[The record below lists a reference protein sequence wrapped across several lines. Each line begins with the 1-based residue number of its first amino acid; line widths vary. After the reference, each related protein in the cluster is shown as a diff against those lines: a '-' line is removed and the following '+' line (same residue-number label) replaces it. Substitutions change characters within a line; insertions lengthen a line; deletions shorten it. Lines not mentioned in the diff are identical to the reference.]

1 MSIPELRIQTLNKH
15 ASRPDGDYVLYWM
28 IAFRRLSWNFALDRA
43 VQLARELKKPLVI
56 FEALRVGYPWAC
68 ERFHRF
74 IMDGMS
80 EKIDV
85 LTDRSVF
92 YYPYVEP
99 KLDADKGLLGALAEK
114 ACGVVTDDFPCFFL
128 PRMVASAAKKISA
141 RLETVDSNGLL
152 PLRAADQ
159 VFTTAYAFRRF
170 LQKNLPHH
178 LDQAPNQNPFAKL
191 DLPRL
196 ESLPAAV
203 AKRWPAATKDWL
215 DNPASLAAL
224 PIHHSIA
231 PAKRNA
237 STPGGES
244 PARKLWNEFLKS
256 KLDRY
261 GKDRNEPTEEVASG
275 LSPYLH
281 FGFISSHQMFHD
293 LAEHEDWSPQKLAL
307 KADGSRSGW
316 WGVRANA
323 EQFLDQFVT
332 WRELGYN
339 FASHRPGD
347 YDSFE
352 SLPDWALETLAKHAR
367 DERAVLYTL
376 KDFASARTH
385 DPLWNAA
392 QRQLASEGRIHNYMR
407 MVWGKKILE
416 WTRTPE
422 EALEIMIELNNRYGL
437 DGRNPNSYSGIFWCL
452 GRYDRPWAPERP
464 IFGTVRY
471 MSSDN
476 TARKLHVK
484 EYLEKYGPPGER
496 VRSLF
501 DD

>member
-1 MSIPELRIQTLNKH
+1 
-15 ASRPDGDYVLYWM
+15 M
-28 IAFRRLSWNFALDRA
+28 IAFRRLHWNFALDRA

-56 FEALRVGYPWAC
+56 FEALRTGYPWAC
-68 ERFHRF
+68 DRFHRF
-74 IMDGMS
+74 VMDGMS
-80 EKIDV
+80 EKIDAHADAPV
-85 LTDRSVF
+85 L

-99 KLDADKGLLGALAEK
+99 EPDADKGLLAALAEK
-114 ACGVVTDDFPCFFL
+114 ACAVVTDDFPCFFL
-128 PRMVASAAKKISA
+128 PRLVASAAKKISA
-141 RLETVDSNGLL
+141 RLEAVDSNGLL

-178 LDQAPNQNPFAKL
+178 LDHAPHQNPLTKL
-191 DLPRL
+191 DLPL
-196 ESLPAAV
+196 LKTLPTRITM
-203 AKRWPAATKDWL
+203 RWPAATKDWL
-215 DNPASLAAL
+215 DAPASLVAL
-224 PIHHSIA
+224 PINHSVA
-231 PAKRNA
+231 PAQDA
-237 STPGGES
+237 AATPGGEIQ
-244 PARKLWNEFLKS
+244 ARKLWNEFLRS

-261 GKDRNEPTEEVASG
+261 GEDRNEPTEEVTSG

-293 LAEHEDWSPQKLAL
+293 IAEREDWSPQKLAL
-307 KADGSRSGW
+307 KADGARSGW
-316 WGVRANA
+316 WGVRASS
-323 EQFLDQFVT
+323 EQFLDQFIT

-339 FASHRPGD
+339 FSSHRPGD

-367 DERAVLYTL
+367 DERAVMYTL

-392 QRQLASEGRIHNYMR
+392 QRQLATEGRIHNYMR

-416 WTRTPE
+416 WSRTPE

-437 DGRNPNSYSGIFWCL
+437 DGRNPNSYCGMFWCL
-452 GRYDRPWAPERP
+452 GRYDRPWGPERP

-496 VRSLF
+496 VPSLF
-501 DD
+501 ED

>member
-1 MSIPELRIQTLNKH
+1 LSIPEVRIQTLNKL
-15 ASRPDGDYVLYWM
+15 AIRPDGDYVLYWM
-28 IAFRRLSWNFALDRA
+28 IAFRRLHWNFALDRA

-56 FEALRVGYPWAC
+56 FEALRTGYPWAC
-68 ERFHRF
+68 DRFHRF
-74 IMDGMS
+74 VMDGMS
-80 EKIDV
+80 EKIDAHADAPV
-85 LTDRSVF
+85 L

-99 KLDADKGLLGALAEK
+99 EPDADKGLLAALAEK
-114 ACGVVTDDFPCFFL
+114 ACAVVTDDFPCFFL
-128 PRMVASAAKKISA
+128 PRLVASAAKKISA
-141 RLETVDSNGLL
+141 RLEAVDSNGLL

-178 LDQAPNQNPFAKL
+178 LDHAPHQNPLTKL
-191 DLPRL
+191 DLPL
-196 ESLPAAV
+196 LKTLPTRITM
-203 AKRWPAATKDWL
+203 RWPAATKDWL
-215 DNPASLAAL
+215 DAPASLVAL
-224 PIHHSIA
+224 PINHSVA
-231 PAKRNA
+231 PAQDA
-237 STPGGES
+237 AATPGGEMQ
-244 PARKLWNEFLKS
+244 ARKLWNEFLKS

-261 GKDRNEPTEEVASG
+261 GEDRNEPTEEVTSG

-293 LAEHEDWSPQKLAL
+293 IAEREDWSPQKLAL
-307 KADGSRSGW
+307 KADGARSGW
-316 WGVRANA
+316 WGVRASS
-323 EQFLDQFVT
+323 EQFLDQFIT

-339 FASHRPGD
+339 FSSHRPGD

-367 DERAVLYTL
+367 DERAVMYTL

-392 QRQLASEGRIHNYMR
+392 QRQLATEGRIHNYMR

-416 WTRTPE
+416 WSRTPE

-437 DGRNPNSYSGIFWCL
+437 DGRNPNSYCGMFWCL
-452 GRYDRPWAPERP
+452 GRYDRPWGPERP

-496 VRSLF
+496 VPSLF
-501 DD
+501 ED